1 MEAARTVFLALSDPL
16 RLRCLALMAA
26 RGELCVCQVVAAL
39 DVAQPKVSRHL
50 AVLRDAG
57 IAVARREAQ
66 WLHYR
71 IAPDL
76 EPWRRDAV
84 MAAVRA
90 AQADAQ
96 HAADL
101 ERLDA
106 RGPKARRAT
115 REAITPEDAV

>member
-1 MEAARTVFLALSDPL
+1 MEHARRIFLALSDPL

-26 RGELCVCQVVAAL
+26 RGELCVCEVVAAL
-39 DVAQPKVSRHL
+39 DAPQPKVSRHL

-76 EPWRRDAV
+76 DGWPDEAV
-84 MAAVRA
+84 TAAVRA
-90 AQADAQ
+90 AQADPQ

-101 ERLDA
+101 ERLSAHGPRVRRVA
-106 RGPKARRAT
+106 RDT
-115 REAITPEDAV
+115 STPEEAV